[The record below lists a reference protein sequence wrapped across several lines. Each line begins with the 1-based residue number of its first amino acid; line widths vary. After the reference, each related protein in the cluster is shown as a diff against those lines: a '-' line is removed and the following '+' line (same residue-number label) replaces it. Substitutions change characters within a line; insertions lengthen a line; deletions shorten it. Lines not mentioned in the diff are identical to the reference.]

1 MCIWS
6 VFRYA
11 GDVLSGIPLRA
22 IVTIRYFWIFIPL
35 EKTRRGCGYDRFLDR
50 LNYVDF
56 RKLLSGFA
64 RSQTGWQ
71 AYLLQFA
78 LSGEQSIIFRQVSE
92 G

>member
-64 RSQTGWQ
+64 K
-71 AYLLQFA
+71 YLKPDGRLIYFIT